1 MKKILIIL
9 STLICLTACQNK
21 ITYKTIDAKEAK
33 QMMENQ
39 ENLVIDV
46 RSKAEYNTGHIKN
59 AISIP
64 LDNIEDVLTRI
75 KDKKTTLLLYCQS
88 GKRALEAA
96 NYLANQGYENIYTFG
111 GIDTWPYEVI
121 K

>member
-9 STLICLTACQNK
+9 TLICLTACQK
-21 ITYKTIDAKEAK
+21 QITYQTIDASEAK
-33 QMMENQ
+33 KMMENQ

-46 RSKAEYNTGHIKN
+46 RSKSEYNTGHIKN

-64 LDNIEDVLTRI
+64 LDNIDDVLTRI
-75 KDKKTTLLLYCQS
+75 KDKNTTLLLYCQS

-96 NYLANQGYENIYTFG
+96 KYLAEHGYNNVYTFG
-111 GIDTWPYEVI
+111 GIASWPYEVV

>member
-1 MKKILIIL
+1 MKKIII
-9 STLICLTACQNK
+9 TLIVLLSLTACNK

-33 QMMENQ
+33 KMMENQ

-46 RSKAEYNTGHIKN
+46 RSKAEYNQGHIKN

-64 LDNIEDVLTRI
+64 LDNIDDVLTRI
-75 KDKKTTLLLYCQS
+75 SDKKTTLLLYCQS

-111 GIDTWPYEVI
+111 GIDAWPYEVI